1 MRSLACLA
9 AVLLLT
15 LVPAR
20 ASALTVRDVIELT
33 RAGLGDEILL
43 ALIDVDPSVFP
54 IDSATLK
61 RLKEAGV
68 SERVIIAM
76 IRSARLP
83 AIAPEPVVAEQ
94 PAPAPEPQVVVI
106 EHHDPPQVR
115 EVAVPVPVPVYI
127 PVRTRGHHDSG
138 HDRSGSDHN
147 VDSADDAA
155 HRERGRRTEPV
166 YWGTGGKLR
175 PDAWQPSPSDRST
188 KKRPD

>member
-1 MRSLACLA
+1 MRSLACLG

-20 ASALTVRDVIELT
+20 VSALTVQDVIELT
-33 RAGLGDEILL
+33 RAGLGDDILL

-83 AIAPEPVVAEQ
+83 AIMAEPVAVEP

-127 PVRTRGHHDSG
+127 PVRTRDHDAGHG
-138 HDRSGSDHN
+138 RSESDHN
-147 VDSADDAA
+147 AGSADDAA

-166 YWGTGGKLR
+166 YWGTSGKLR
-175 PDAWQPSPSDRST
+175 PDAWQPSPSGGST
-188 KKRPD
+188 KKKPD

>member
-1 MRSLACLA
+1 MRSVVRLV

-15 LVPAR
+15 LAPAG

-83 AIAPEPVVAEQ
+83 VVTPEPVPVEA
-94 PAPAPEPQVVVI
+94 PASAPEPQVVVI
-106 EHHDPPQVR
+106 EHHEPPQVR
-115 EVAVPVPVPVYI
+115 EVQVPVAVPVYI
-127 PVRTRGHHDSG
+127 PVATRGHHGSG
-138 HDRSGSDHN
+138 HDRSGSDHGD
-147 VDSADDAA
+147 DSA
-155 HRERGRRTEPV
+155 HRDREKRSEPV
-166 YWGTGGKLR
+166 YWGTSGKLR
-175 PDAWQPSPSDRST
+175 PDAWQPSPADRST
-188 KKRPD
+188 TRKRN

>member
-1 MRSLACLA
+1 MRPLACLA

-20 ASALTVRDVIELT
+20 ANALTVRDVIELT

-83 AIAPEPVVAEQ
+83 AIAPEPVAVEES
-94 PAPAPEPQVVVI
+94 APAPEPQVVVI

-127 PVRTRGHHDSG
+127 PVRTGAHHDSG

-147 VDSADDAA
+147 ADSADDAA
-155 HRERGRRTEPV
+155 HRDRGRRTEPV

-175 PDAWQPSPSDRST
+175 PDAWQPSPSDRSA
-188 KKRPD
+188 KKRQD